1 MSHRIARL
9 TAPLVAVAFA
19 ACAGMQGMFPRHE
32 DVFIP
37 LESSTGDM
45 RVVGT
50 DTSYVLQGEGFRVVT
65 ADRRLLESVKE
76 PLDQV
81 AASYRRYFGTAPREV
96 RIRLV
101 GVGGSRRPDSTFLRP
116 DSVGTIVLPVR
127 MLNDRQRAMMRG
139 WGRRGGITRPVVRA
153 WLAALGDSVGAG
165 PAAGVTTGAGPRR
178 GLPDWAVQALPALIT
193 GEPAPEL
200 MVVRAAQAADRLIP
214 LRAIIA
220 GVRPAPDSG
229 DRSRGEVSRDPLL
242 DPALERPEQGRRRV
256 PGSEED
262 RRLPPLTGSS
272 LFDAEAVSI
281 AEYIAQRE
289 GRPFL
294 GRAAALMA
302 TGATFDEVLLQ
313 GRSIPRDIDGFERD
327 WREWLAKQAAEAS
340 ERAER

>member
-9 TAPLVAVAFA
+9 TAPLVVVACA
-19 ACAGMQGMFPRHE
+19 GCAGMQGMFPRHE
-32 DVFIP
+32 EVFIP
-37 LESSTGDM
+37 LESRTGEM

-76 PLDQV
+76 PLDEV

-101 GVGGSRRPDSTFLRP
+101 GMEGSRRPDSAFLRP
-116 DSVGTIVLPVR
+116 DSVGTVVLPVR
-127 MLNDRQRAMMRG
+127 ILDDRQRAMTRG
-139 WGRRGGITRPVVRA
+139 WGSRGGITRPVVRA

-214 LRAIIA
+214 LRDVVTGI
-220 GVRPAPDSG
+220 RPTPDSA
-229 DRSRGEVSRDPLL
+229 SRGRD
-242 DPALERPEQGRRRV
+242 D
-256 PGSEED
+256 D
-262 RRLPPLTGSS
+262 RRLPPLTASS

-313 GRSIPRDIDGFERD
+313 GRNIPRDIDGFERD

-340 ERAER
+340 ERAGR